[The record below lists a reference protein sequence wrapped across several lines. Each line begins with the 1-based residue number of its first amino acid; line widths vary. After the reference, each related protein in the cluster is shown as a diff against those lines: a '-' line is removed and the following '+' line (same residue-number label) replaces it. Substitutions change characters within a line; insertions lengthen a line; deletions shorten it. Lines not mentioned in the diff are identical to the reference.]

1 MATQGV
7 TTCCTTRRHVTN
19 TLGRDRSG
27 RFDVWL
33 DSEPFAPTQ
42 FGRRMHI
49 KKLEISGFKSFVDK
63 TVIHFDHDVIGIVG
77 PNGCGKS
84 NIVDAIRWCMGEQ
97 SAKHL
102 RGRAMED
109 VIFNGSESRPQH
121 GMAEVTLTFDNSD
134 KEYAQ
139 SLPEEYQQ
147 YPEIAVTRRLFRDG
161 TSEYL
166 INKTPVRLR
175 DVTDLFLGTGVGT
188 KAYSIVE
195 QGRIGQIVSSRPADR
210 RLYIEE
216 AAGITKYKLRRKQA
230 ERKMELT
237 RQNLLRITDI
247 VSEIDR
253 NRGSL
258 KRQAAKAERYI
269 RYRNELEDLFLH
281 DASHRLL
288 EMIVVE
294 QAEARA
300 LGAIRT
306 TQAQARERLQGGE
319 TKLNEAR
326 TEASFV
332 ERRYDDAT
340 ERATTREQQATQ
352 CAADAQRAQDRLLH
366 LNERMRAL
374 VAEREALQNKA
385 TDLEREQAVLQER
398 LTLLDRDEGSQGADA
413 ASEDQLLA
421 ELKAS
426 ETATEQ
432 RLAETRRRCGAL
444 DAELASLRARC
455 DAWQQRQAEVQERR
469 ERSAQEIQQ
478 SSEALRT
485 AREQVEPLRKAA
497 EEYAAAHA
505 TQKQRLEALMTEL
518 APLRPLEQQE
528 AEDLR
533 DLREEQSRKR
543 SRLEALQQLHQA
555 LEGVGSGTRSLLS
568 SGHAAVCG
576 MFADRVDVNET
587 YSEAFAAL
595 LGERLQCVIVDA
607 SEQGLELLE
616 ALRQNQ
622 QGRASVISKQVSSR
636 SAANPALQADTRV
649 QCFLLT
655 QLQYAPEDA
664 AIVEVLVGDAVVCES
679 AREALEV
686 HRDYGVPA
694 VTMDGTVVRDGGL
707 VCGGSAEDA
716 AASLLEQKRQIR
728 LLSEELAQLD
738 EQVQA
743 RQQTHQELRQRI
755 EVLDSELASTQQATH
770 ASELDATKA
779 ENELTRVY
787 TEVERLNERHVR
799 LSAELDDWSRQ
810 LVQFERDAAQG
821 NAEIERLQAER
832 AEFESAVAT
841 AEQEAAASKE
851 RTAEQAARVT
861 ERRIRLA
868 QVREQREAAR
878 IQLQRMAEES
888 ARSQARLAEL
898 QRELSDTAQQ
908 QGVTAAQWLLQLE
921 KQQDA
926 ARQAKQARR
935 ELDEIKALLE
945 QIRTGL
951 GQQEEEIRQL
961 RAQLQEL
968 EEAAREHEMRLTKL
982 GLEREHL
989 IQNVRERFRGLE
1001 LPRVVGDYHC
1011 RPAPD
1016 AEHRRRIDEL
1026 NKLIDRMGPVNLDAQ
1041 HEYEEAE
1048 ARFTELNDQKVDI
1061 EKALAELDRAIKHM
1075 DRESKRRFKET
1086 FDAVNELFK
1095 STFTR
1100 LFAGGRGELRLTDP
1114 ENILDTG
1121 VDIVAQP
1128 PGKKLGN
1135 IELMSGGEKALTAT
1149 ALIFAI
1155 FQYRPSPFC
1164 VLDEVDAPLD
1174 EANVGRYNDAIR
1186 AMTSNS
1192 QFVIITHIKK
1202 TMQSVDVLYGVTM
1215 GEPGVSRLVSVKVNE
1230 KAKSRSER
1238 APSAL
1243 EESATATTQVA

>member
-1 MATQGV
+1 
-7 TTCCTTRRHVTN
+7 
-19 TLGRDRSG
+19 
-27 RFDVWL
+27 
-33 DSEPFAPTQ
+33 
-42 FGRRMHI
+42 MHI

-63 TVIHFDHDVIGIVG
+63 TAIHFDHDVIGIVG

-109 VIFNGSESRPQH
+109 VIFNGSESRAQH

-139 SLPEEYQQ
+139 TLPEEYRE

-166 INKTPVRLR
+166 INKTTVRLR
-175 DVTDLFLGTGVGT
+175 DITDLFLGTGVGT

-195 QGRIGQIVSSRPADR
+195 QGRIGQIVSSRPQDR

-230 ERKMELT
+230 ERKMDLT

-269 RYRNELEDLFLH
+269 RYRAELEDLFLH

-300 LGAIRT
+300 LGAIRSS
-306 TQAQARERLQGGE
+306 QAQAREQLESGE
-319 TKLNEAR
+319 SKMNQAR
-326 TEASFV
+326 SEASVV

-352 CAADAQRAQDRLLH
+352 CAADAQRAQDRLHH
-366 LNERMRAL
+366 LNERTQAL
-374 VAEREALQNKA
+374 MAEREALQRKLA
-385 TDLEREQAVLQER
+385 DLEREQAVLHER
-398 LTLLDRDEGSQGADA
+398 IDLLNRDEGSQGADA
-413 ASEDQLLA
+413 ASEDQALA
-421 ELKAS
+421 DLKAA
-426 ETATEQ
+426 EAAADQ
-432 RLAETRRRCGAL
+432 RLAEARRRSSAL
-444 DAELASLRARC
+444 EAELASLRARC
-455 DAWQQRQAEVQERR
+455 EAWQQRQAEVQERQAR
-469 ERSAQEIQQ
+469 IARDIEQ
-478 SSEALRT
+478 SREALET
-485 AREQVEPLRKAA
+485 ARGRLEPLQVAA
-497 EEYAAAHA
+497 SNAADIHA
-505 TQKQRLEALMTEL
+505 SQKQRLESLTTQL
-518 APLRPLEQQE
+518 APLRPLEQEE
-528 AEDLR
+528 AGALR
-533 DLREEQSRKR
+533 QLNEEQSRKQ
-543 SRLEALQQLHQA
+543 SRREALQQLHQA
-555 LEGVGSGTRSLLS
+555 LEGINSGTRTLLS
-568 SGHAAVCG
+568 SGNPVVSG
-576 MFADRVDVNET
+576 MFADRVEIDET
-587 YSEAFAAL
+587 YTEAFAAL
-595 LGERLQCVIVDA
+595 LGERLQSVIVDEP
-607 SEQGLELLE
+607 EQGLELLE
-616 ALRQNQ
+616 ALRQNE
-622 QGRASVISKQVSSR
+622 QGRATIVSRQLPFTGASNR
-636 SAANPALQADTRV
+636 EAL
-649 QCFLLT
+649 
-655 QLQYAPEDA
+655 EDA
-664 AIVEVLVGDAVVCES
+664 RVHCALLPQLRFAQCDESLVRALVGDAVVVGS
-679 AREALEV
+679 ASDALAV
-686 HRDYGVPA
+686 HRAYGIPA
-694 VTMDGTVVRDGGL
+694 VTLDGTVVRDGGL
-707 VCGGSAEDA
+707 VCGGTGEHA

-728 LLSEELAQLD
+728 QLGEELAKLD
-738 EQVQA
+738 DEVEVR
-743 RQQTHQELRQRI
+743 RQRHRELRQRV
-755 EVLDSELASTQQATH
+755 ETLEAELGATQQAVH

-779 ENELTRVY
+779 DNDLARANAEID
-787 TEVERLNERHVR
+787 RLNERHAQ
-799 LSAELDDWSRQ
+799 LTSEDQEWSQHLEQLEHDWANGRAD
-810 LVQFERDAAQG
+810 V
-821 NAEIERLQAER
+821 ERLEADR
-832 AEFESAVAT
+832 AQLEQQVGS
-841 AEQEAAASKE
+841 AEQEAIASKE
-851 RTAEQAARVT
+851 QTAAQSARVT

-868 QVREQREAAR
+868 QVREQLEAAR
-878 IQLQRMAEES
+878 IQLQRMAEDSE
-888 ARSQARLAEL
+888 RSQTRLAEL
-898 QRELSDTAQQ
+898 ERELTDTAQQ
-908 QGVTAAQWLLQLE
+908 QGVIAAQWLLQLE
-921 KQQDA
+921 ARRDA
-926 ARQAKQARR
+926 VHQAQQARR
-935 ELDEIKALLE
+935 ELEEVKALLE
-945 QIRTGL
+945 QIRAGL
-951 GQQEEEIRQL
+951 GQQEDEIRHL
-961 RAQLQEL
+961 RAELQEF
-968 EEAAREHEMRLTKL
+968 EEAARGHEMRLTKL

-989 IQNVRERFRGLE
+989 VQNVRERFRGLE

-1048 ARFTELNDQKVDI
+1048 TRFTELNDQKVDI

-1086 FDAVNELFK
+1086 FDAVNDLFK
-1095 STFTR
+1095 NTFTR

-1114 ENILDTG
+1114 ENILETG

-1238 APSAL
+1238 VPSAL
-1243 EESATATTQVA
+1243 DETPAASQVA